1 VKIVIFGLTLS
12 SSWGNGH
19 ATPYRAIIRA
29 LAAAGHDVSFYEK
42 DVEYYYWRRDFRE
55 WPYCRLVLYDQWQN
69 VRADALADARTADV
83 TLVGSYCPEGARI
96 SDDLFGLARPLRVF
110 YDLDTPITLWNLAR
124 GDLDYLR
131 RDQVPGFDLYLSF
144 TGGAVLR
151 QLERVWGAR
160 MARPLYGCVDP
171 DVYHRREAEERFG
184 CDLSYMATYAG
195 DRQPKVEELFL
206 APAAALP
213 ERSFLLAGTMYPP
226 QRWPENVRHIDHV
239 RPTQHPA
246 FYSSC
251 RLTLNVT
258 RALMAASGW
267 CPSGRFFE
275 AAACGAPIVTD
286 EWQGLNEFFDPAH
299 ELLVAHTR
307 NDVIRALQLPQQEL
321 AAIAERAR
329 QRTLEEHTGEVRARQ
344 LLAACDDAQHRAVP
358 AVQPA
363 VLQPEAA

>member
-1 VKIVIFGLTLS
+1 MKIVIFGLTLS

-19 ATPYRAIIRA
+19 ATPYRAVIRA

-42 DVEYYYWRRDFRE
+42 DVEYYFWRRDFRE
-55 WPYCRLVLYDQWQN
+55 SPYCRLVLYDEWKN
-69 VRADALADARTADV
+69 VRADALAEARAADV
-83 TLVGSYCPEGARI
+83 TIVGSYCPEGACI
-96 SDDLFGLARPLRVF
+96 SDDLLGLARPLRVF

-171 DVYHRREAEERFG
+171 DVYHHCEPDDRFA
-184 CDLSYMATYAG
+184 CDLAYMGTYAG

-206 APAAALP
+206 APATARP

-226 QRWPENVRHIDHV
+226 QRWPENVRRVDHV
-239 RPTQHPA
+239 RPGDHPA

-251 RLTLNVT
+251 QLTLNVT

-286 EWQGLNEFFDPAH
+286 DWPGLNEFFAPEH
-299 ELLVAHTR
+299 ELLVARTR
-307 NDVIRALQLPQQEL
+307 GDVIAALQRAPEEL
-321 AAIAERAR
+321 GALAERAR
-329 QRTLEEHTGEVRARQ
+329 QRTLAEHTGEVRARQ
-344 LLAACDDAQHRAVP
+344 LVAACEDALHRVAPVHH
-358 AVQPA
+358 AI